1 MAEPDGAKGGGRLG
15 IFGDRGF
22 VDYFLSYISS
32 RAAFQVANVGLV
44 WAVYAITKSAIDLAV
59 VGVANTVVT
68 LIVTLPAGVWID
80 RFDRIKLYFLS
91 NAVSTACLVALA
103 YFGTGPGFSLLG
115 IVAVI
120 VPWAAAGE
128 LYRSTSYAVVPEL
141 VPAESLSN
149 ANGIAQSGLQV
160 ATAMSAVLGG
170 GLIVAAGVLSTY
182 VFGVAGY
189 AFATV
194 FSAALLRR
202 SKPKPKPE
210 GPAPAPRQ
218 GMAREIGEGF
228 RWLLTQRGLLWLSIL
243 ALVFNFLFGIPTYFI
258 VIYVRETLHASAFYY
273 AAILAVFLTGMA
285 AGSLLAGRLPRV
297 LAYAGKVN
305 ILAWGFIGGAFLALM
320 GAVPVLSVALLAS
333 AGMGSGIGFG
343 VNVWLTAAQGIVPAE
358 MRGRYF
364 AIDGLLSFVG
374 GPPSIAVGGVLIA
387 LTGITNVFLL
397 SGGLILAFSV
407 MFVFVKSLW
416 VLDGRAKG
424 AVSAVPQG

>member
-1 MAEPDGAKGGGRLG
+1 MAEPDGAERGGRLG
-15 IFGDRGF
+15 IFGNRRF

-32 RAAFQVANVGLV
+32 RTAFQVANVGLV
-44 WAVYAITKSAIDLAV
+44 WAVYAVTKSAIDLAA

-80 RFDRIKLYFLS
+80 RFDRVKLYFLS

-120 VPWAAAGE
+120 VPWAAVGE

-160 ATAMSAVLGG
+160 ATAASAVLGG
-170 GLIVAAGVLSTY
+170 ALIVAAGVLSTY

-202 SKPKPKPE
+202 SKKPE
-210 GPAPAPRQ
+210 AKAPAPRR
-218 GMAREIGEGF
+218 GMAKEIGEGF

-273 AAILAVFLTGMA
+273 AAIFAAFLTGMA
-285 AGSLLAGRLPRV
+285 GGSLLAGRLPRT
-297 LAYAGKVN
+297 LAYAGKAN
-305 ILAWGFIGGAFLALM
+305 ILAWGFAGGAFLALM
-320 GAVPVLSVALLAS
+320 GAVPVLPVALLA
-333 AGMGSGIGFG
+333 AGGMGAGIGFG
-343 VNVWLTAAQGIVPAE
+343 VNVWLTTAQNIVPAE

-364 AIDGLLSFVG
+364 AIDGLLSFIG

-387 LTGITNVFLL
+387 LMGITHVLLL
-397 SGGLILAFSV
+397 SGGLVLGFSAA
-407 MFVFVKSLW
+407 FVFVASLRN
-416 VLDGRAKG
+416 LDGRAK
-424 AVSAVPQG
+424 APAPPQG